1 MIALYDAGLF
11 GAVCSY
17 GTL

>member
-17 GTL
+17 STL

>member
-1 MIALYDAGLF
+1 MFFLYNAGLF

-17 GTL
+17 GAL